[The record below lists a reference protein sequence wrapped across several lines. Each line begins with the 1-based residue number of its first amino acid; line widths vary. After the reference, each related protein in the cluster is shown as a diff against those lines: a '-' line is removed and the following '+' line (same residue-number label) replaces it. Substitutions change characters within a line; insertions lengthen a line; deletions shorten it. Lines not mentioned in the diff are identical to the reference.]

1 MRFPL
6 VPYLLVTLFSVK
18 TSVSFC
24 GLFVGEIFFF
34 SKMTLLCFLGLGVQM
49 QMSNEIISV
58 YTASVPVI
66 LFIAIHYWKN

>member
-1 MRFPL
+1 
-6 VPYLLVTLFSVK
+6 
-18 TSVSFC
+18 
-24 GLFVGEIFFF
+24 
-34 SKMTLLCFLGLGVQM
+34 MTLLCFLGLGVQM

>member
-34 SKMTLLCFLGLGVQM
+34 KNDAALLLGSRSANANV
-49 QMSNEIISV
+49 E
-58 YTASVPVI
+58 
-66 LFIAIHYWKN
+66 

>member
-18 TSVSFC
+18 TSVSVC

-34 SKMTLLCFLGLGVQM
+34 FKNDAALLLGSRSANANV
-49 QMSNEIISV
+49 E
-58 YTASVPVI
+58 
-66 LFIAIHYWKN
+66 